1 MADKVDEAAPEPGM
15 LAQRLEHLFATV
27 HPPDR
32 GPYSTAEAVEL
43 INEAAGETVIGATYM
58 WQLRTGRRD
67 DPTHSRLNAV
77 AKFFGVSVTYFY
89 DDAVAE
95 RTDAQLAML
104 AAVRDAGVRSIA
116 LRANGLS
123 PESQAAVTA
132 MLDRVRLL
140 EGLPQPEEDPGP
152 VE

>member
-1 MADKVDEAAPEPGM
+1 M
-15 LAQRLEHLFATV
+15 LARRLEHLFATV
-27 HPPDR
+27 HPRDR
-32 GPYSTAEAVEL
+32 GPYSTPEAVEL
-43 INEAAGETVIGATYM
+43 INEMAGETVMGATYM

-104 AAVRDAGVRSIA
+104 TAVRDAGVRSIA

-140 EGLPQPEEDPGP
+140 EGLPQPAEDPGP